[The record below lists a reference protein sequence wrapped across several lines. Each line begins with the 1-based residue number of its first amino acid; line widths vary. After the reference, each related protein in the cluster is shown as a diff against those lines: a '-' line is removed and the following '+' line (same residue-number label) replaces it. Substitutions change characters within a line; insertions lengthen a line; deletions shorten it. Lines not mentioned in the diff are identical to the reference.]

1 MTTGP
6 THTLDN
12 SGAFPR
18 VIPQQPILLS
28 THDPSRD
35 PVQWPAYREDSL
47 LDQAAREAARTLN
60 VPYSMAMMCAF
71 GAMATACQR
80 QVDVLMP
87 GSQSPTITSLMLLT
101 IADSGSGKSRT
112 ERYFFEALREHEQRL
127 QSEDEGAQQAYAT
140 ALKSWKIKE
149 KALTRLYE
157 KAIRNMDASAE
168 AAAQEALQAHQDS
181 QPDAPPRRRLL
192 YDDSTAPG
200 LLQTLHANTPYA
212 CLLTSEAASF
222 FNGQAVQ
229 AFDKFN
235 TLWSGDPVT
244 VDRATRSSFRLP
256 KTRLTLALMAQPRV
270 IERFLKKHGE
280 QARGTGFMAR
290 LLVACPEK
298 RPPGS
303 TPTASAA
310 LPHREAFQA
319 RLRHLLE
326 HDVPAQPQVLR
337 FTEQAVAFWEKCA
350 DYLLQQDQPFKLY
363 ADHKDHAARLLE
375 NTARLAAVLH
385 TFERKTEDDVEISI
399 ETLRFCWDFV
409 RACSQHF
416 LQHLA
421 EEPQL
426 ISDTHKLVDHLLRL
440 PKESPADTKSSKGS
454 QEQFTVSDL
463 QRYGPN
469 CLRKPED
476 QERLHAALNL
486 LMELGHVRG
495 YPYRS
500 HEGYYRFSYQC
511 LTRDPCLRNGVDVT
525 IKTLPLYGIPQA
537 MRR

>member
-18 VIPQQPILLS
+18 VIPQQPTLLS

-47 LDQAAREAARTLN
+47 FDQAVREAARTLN

-112 ERYFFEALREHEQRL
+112 ERYFFEAIREHEQRL
-127 QSEDEGAQQAYAT
+127 QSEDEGAKQAYDL
-140 ALKSWKIKE
+140 ALKSWQLEERVLKKE
-149 KALTRLYE
+149 YE
-157 KAIRNMDASAE
+157 KATKKGDADAKQK
-168 AAAQEALQAHQDS
+168 AHGAWQAHQAN
-181 QPDAPPRRRLL
+181 QPTPPPSCRFL

-244 VDRATRSSFRLP
+244 VDRATRPSFRLP

-310 LPHREAFQA
+310 LPHREAFQE

-350 DYLLQQDQPFKLY
+350 DDLQQQDQPFKLY
-363 ADHKDHAARLLE
+363 ADHPDHAARLLE

-385 TFERKTEDDVEISI
+385 TFERETGDDVEISI

-440 PKESPADTKSSKGS
+440 PEDARADTKSSKGS
-454 QEQFTVSDL
+454 QDQFTVSDL
-463 QRYGPN
+463 QRFGPN
-469 CLRKPED
+469 CLRGHEN
-476 QERLHAALNL
+476 QNRLHAALNL

-495 YPYRS
+495 YPYRRR
-500 HEGYYRFSYQC
+500 EGYYRFSHQC
-511 LTRDPCLRNGVDVT
+511 LTCDPSLRNGVDVT
-525 IKTLPLYGIPQA
+525 IKTLPLYDSTQA

>member
-1 MTTGP
+1 MKTGP
-6 THTLDN
+6 THILDN

-18 VIPQQPILLS
+18 VILQQPTLLS

-47 LDQAAREAARTLN
+47 FDQAAREAARTLN

-127 QSEDEGAQQAYAT
+127 QSEDEGAKQAYDL
-140 ALKSWKIKE
+140 ALKSWQLEERVLKKE
-149 KALTRLYE
+149 YE
-157 KAIRNMDASAE
+157 KATKKGDADAKQKAHGAWRE
-168 AAAQEALQAHQDS
+168 HQDS

-200 LLQTLHANTPYA
+200 LLQTLHSNTPYA

-244 VDRATRSSFRLP
+244 VDRATRPSFRLP
-256 KTRLTLALMAQPRV
+256 KTRLTLALMAQPGV

-350 DYLLQQDQPFKLY
+350 DYLQQQDQPFKLY
-363 ADHKDHAARLLE
+363 ADHPDHAARLLE

-385 TFERKTEDDVEISI
+385 TFERKREDDVEISI

-409 RACSQHF
+409 QACSQHF

-440 PKESPADTKSSKGS
+440 PEDARADTKSSKGS
-454 QEQFTVSDL
+454 QDQFTVSDL
-463 QRYGPN
+463 QRFGPN
-469 CLRKPED
+469 CLRGHEN
-476 QERLHAALNL
+476 QNRLHAALNL

-495 YPYRS
+495 YPYRRR
-500 HEGYYRFSYQC
+500 EGYYRFSNKC
-511 LTRDPCLRNGVDVT
+511 LTGAPCLRNGVDVT
-525 IKTLPLYGIPQA
+525 IKTLPLHESPQA